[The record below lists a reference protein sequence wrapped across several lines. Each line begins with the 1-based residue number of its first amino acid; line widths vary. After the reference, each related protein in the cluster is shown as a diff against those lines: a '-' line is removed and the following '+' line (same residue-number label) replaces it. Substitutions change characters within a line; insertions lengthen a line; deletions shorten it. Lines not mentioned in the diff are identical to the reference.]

1 MDLGAFLVAEAAR
14 PWEWGKADC
23 STTPAD
29 WVLAATGR
37 DPMKKWRGYTC
48 EADVELL
55 IAEAGSLHALW
66 ADGLSGIWRPA
77 HEPVIGAVG
86 LVSLPGEHGDPIE
99 VGAIFSGKRW
109 SLRTPR
115 GMAGCSVDPCNVVA
129 IWAR

>member
-29 WVLAATGR
+29 WVLADTGI
-37 DPMKKWRGYTC
+37 DPMGKWRGYTC

-55 IAEAGSLHALW
+55 IAQAGSLHALW
-66 ADGLSGIWRPA
+66 AEGMADIWQPTIA
-77 HEPVIGAVG
+77 PTIGAVG
-86 LVSLPGEHGDPIE
+86 LIIMPGEHRRPIE

-109 SLRTPR
+109 SFRTPR
-115 GMAGCSVDPCNVVA
+115 GMAGCSVDPANVVA